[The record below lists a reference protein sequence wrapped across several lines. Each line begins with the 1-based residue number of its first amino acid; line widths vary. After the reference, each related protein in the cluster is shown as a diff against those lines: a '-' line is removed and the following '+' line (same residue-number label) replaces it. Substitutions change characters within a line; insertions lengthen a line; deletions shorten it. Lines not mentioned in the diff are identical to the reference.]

1 MAEKRASINQ
11 SGPGSVGTG
20 EKSKN
25 LKKALGDFFHYIGR
39 YRVPLIAAVLLSL
52 AGAVLT
58 LIGPSWLGDVTNLI
72 QEGLS
77 DFMDLPAVVRIAAM
91 LAVLYGLGFV
101 VNYVQGFLMATVTQ
115 RITQSM
121 RRDISKKINLLPLSY
136 FDTHATGDTLSR
148 VTNDVDTV
156 GQSMNQCFSTLIFS
170 VALLLGAAFMM
181 LITNWVMALCGIAA
195 ALLGFWIVT
204 RIIAKSQVYFARQQ
218 TELGGLNGQVE
229 ESYAGLQVIKA
240 YNGEAGAR
248 KEFHQRNE
256 RLYNCAWK
264 SQFLSGMM
272 QPLMN
277 FIGNLAYVVV
287 CIVGAVLAIQGH
299 ITFGVIVAF
308 MLYIRNF
315 TYPLQNISQAL
326 QSVQSMAAACERVF
340 EFLDTEEMED
350 ESGKTAQLKE
360 IRGDVSFD
368 HVNFEYKWN
377 QPIIRDFSAQVKAG
391 QKIAIVGPTGAGK
404 TTIVNLLMRFY
415 EVSGG
420 SISIDG
426 VPIRDLKREN
436 GHDLF
441 GMVLQDTWMFEGTV
455 RENLVYNKADVPD
468 EHLDEVCAAVG
479 LMSLIDQLP
488 NRYDTVLGDNTALS
502 SGQKQ
507 LFTIARAMLEDAP
520 LLILDE
526 ATSSVDTRTELQV
539 QKAMDLLTQGR
550 TSFVIA
556 HRLSTIKNAD
566 CILVMKDGDIIE
578 SGTHDELLAKDG
590 FYADLYNSQFE
601 QAAHTASLTPG
612 TCQTMHRRS

>member
-1 MAEKRASINQ
+1 MAEKRASMNQ
-11 SGPGSVGTG
+11 PGPGSMGTG
-20 EKSKN
+20 EQSKD
-25 LKKALGDFFHYIGR
+25 LKKAFGDFFRYIGR
-39 YRVPLIAAVLLSL
+39 YKAPLMAAVLLSL

-58 LIGPSWLGDVTNLI
+58 LIGPGWLGEVTNLI

-77 DFMDLPAVVRIAAM
+77 GAMDLPAVVRIAAM
-91 LAVLYGLGFV
+91 LAVLYGLAFV

-121 RRDISKKINLLPLSY
+121 RRGISQKINRLPLRY

-156 GQSMNQCFSTLIFS
+156 GQSMNQCFSTIVS
-170 VALLLGAAFMM
+170 SIALLVGAAFMM
-181 LITNWVMALCGIAA
+181 LITNWIMALSGIAA

-204 RIIAKSQVYFARQQ
+204 RIIAKSQTYFAQQ
-218 TELGGLNGQVE
+218 QAELGGLNGQVE

-240 YNGEAGAR
+240 YNGEAAAR
-248 KEFHQRNE
+248 EEFHRRNE
-256 RLYNCAWK
+256 RLYNCAWI

-272 QPLMN
+272 MPLMN
-277 FIGNLAYVVV
+277 FIGNFSYVVV
-287 CIVGAVLAIQGH
+287 CVVGAVLAMQGH
-299 ITFGVIVAF
+299 ITFGVIVSF

-340 EFLDTEEMED
+340 AFLEAEEMED
-350 ESGKTAQLKE
+350 ESGKTAQLSE
-360 IRGDVSFD
+360 VRGDVSFD

-426 VPIRDLKREN
+426 APIRDLKREN
-436 GHDLF
+436 VHDLF

-468 EHLDEVCAAVG
+468 ERLDEVCRAVG
-479 LMSLIDQLP
+479 LMDLIEQLP
-488 NRYDTVLGDNTALS
+488 NRYDTVLGDNTTLS
-502 SGQKQ
+502 AGQKQ
-507 LFTIARAMLEDAP
+507 LFTIARAMLKDAP

-556 HRLSTIKNAD
+556 HRLSTTKNAD

-578 SGTHDELLAKDG
+578 SGTHDELLAKGG

-601 QAAHTASLTPG
+601 QAA
-612 TCQTMHRRS
+612 

>member
-1 MAEKRASINQ
+1 MAEKRASMNQ
-11 SGPGSVGTG
+11 SGPGSMGTG
-20 EKSKN
+20 EQSKD
-25 LKKALGDFFHYIGR
+25 LKKAFGDFFRYIGR
-39 YRVPLIAAVLLSL
+39 YKAPLIAAVLLSL

-58 LIGPSWLGDVTNLI
+58 LIGPGWLGEVTNLI

-77 DFMDLPAVVRIAAM
+77 EVMDLPAVVRIAAM
-91 LAVLYGLGFV
+91 LAVLYGLAFV

-121 RRDISKKINLLPLSY
+121 RRDISKKINRLPLRY

-156 GQSMNQCFSTLIFS
+156 GQSMNQCFSTIVS
-170 VALLLGAAFMM
+170 SIALLVGAALMM
-181 LITNWVMALCGIAA
+181 LITNWIMALGGIAA

-204 RIIAKSQVYFARQQ
+204 RIISKSQAYFAQQ
-218 TELGGLNGQVE
+218 QAELGGLNSQVE

-248 KEFHQRNE
+248 TEFHQRNE

-277 FIGNLAYVVV
+277 FIGNFAYVVV
-287 CIVGAVLAIQGH
+287 CIVGAVLAMQGH
-299 ITFGVIVAF
+299 ITFGVIVSF

-340 EFLDTEEMED
+340 AFLDAEEMED
-350 ESGKTAQLKE
+350 ESGKTAQLSE
-360 IRGDVSFD
+360 VRGDVTFD
-368 HVNFEYKWN
+368 HVNFGYRAGKT
-377 QPIIRDFSAQVKAG
+377 IIRDFSAQVKAG

-436 GHDLF
+436 VHDLF

-455 RENLVYNKADVPD
+455 RENLVYSKADVPD
-468 EHLDEVCAAVG
+468 EKLDEVCRAVG
-479 LMSLIDQLP
+479 LMDLIDQLP
-488 NRYDTVLGDNTALS
+488 NRYDTVLGDNTTLS
-502 SGQKQ
+502 AGQKQ

-526 ATSSVDTRTELQV
+526 ATSSVDTWTELQV
-539 QKAMDLLTQGR
+539 QKAIDLLTQGR

-578 SGTHDELLAKDG
+578 SGTHDELLAKGG
-590 FYADLYNSQFE
+590 FYAGLYNSQFE
-601 QAAHTASLTPG
+601 QAA
-612 TCQTMHRRS
+612 

>member
-1 MAEKRASINQ
+1 MAETRTSMADA
-11 SGPGSVGTG
+11 GPGGMGTG
-20 EKSKN
+20 ERSKD
-25 LKKALGDFFHYIGR
+25 LKKAFGDFFRYIGR
-39 YRVPLIAAVLLSL
+39 YRAALLAAVLLSL

-58 LIGPSWLGDVTNLI
+58 LIGPGRLGEVTNLI

-77 DFMDLPAVVRIAAM
+77 GAMDLPAIVRIASL
-91 LAVLYGLGFV
+91 LAVLYGLSFV
-101 VNYVQGFLMATVTQ
+101 VNYIQGFLMATVTQ

-121 RRDISKKINLLPLSY
+121 RRDISRKINRLPLRY

-170 VALLLGAAFMM
+170 LALLLGAAFMM

-195 ALLGFWIVT
+195 ALLGFWLVT
-204 RIIAKSQVYFARQQ
+204 RIINRSQTYFARQQ
-218 TELGGLNGQVE
+218 AELGGLNGQVE

-240 YNGEAGAR
+240 YNGEAAAR

-256 RLYNCAWK
+256 QLYNCAWK

-272 QPLMN
+272 MPLMN

-287 CIVGAVLAIQGH
+287 CIVGAVLTMQGAIP
-299 ITFGVIVAF
+299 FGTIVAF

-340 EFLDTEEMED
+340 AFLEAEEMED
-350 ESGKTAQLKE
+350 ESGKTARLQE
-360 IRGDVSFD
+360 VRGDVSFD
-368 HVNFEYKWN
+368 HVKFAYKWN
-377 QPIIRDFSAQVKAG
+377 QPVIRDFSAQVKAG

-420 SISIDG
+420 SISVDG
-426 VPIRDLKREN
+426 VPIRDLTRAN
-436 GHDLF
+436 VHDLF
-441 GMVLQDTWMFEGTV
+441 GMVLQDTWMFQGTV
-455 RENLVYNKADVPD
+455 RENLVYNKADVP
-468 EHLDEVCAAVG
+468 EERLDEVCRAVG
-479 LMSLIDQLP
+479 LMDLIHRLP
-488 NRYDTVLGDNTALS
+488 NRYDTVLGDNTTLS
-502 SGQKQ
+502 AGQRQ
-507 LFTIARAMLEDAP
+507 LITIARAMLEDAP

-539 QKAMDLLTQGR
+539 QQAMDLLTRGR

-566 CILVMKDGDIIE
+566 CILVMKDGDIVE
-578 SGTHDELLAKDG
+578 SGTHDELLAKGG

-601 QAAHTASLTPG
+601 GAA
-612 TCQTMHRRS
+612 

>member
-1 MAEKRASINQ
+1 MAEKRASMVQ
-11 SGPGSVGTG
+11 TGPGSMGTG
-20 EKSKN
+20 ERSKD
-25 LKKALGDFFHYIGR
+25 LKKAFGDFFRYIGR
-39 YRVPLIAAVLLSL
+39 YKAPLMAAVLLSL

-58 LIGPSWLGDVTNLI
+58 LIGPGWLGEVTNLI

-77 DFMDLPAVVRIAAM
+77 EVMDLPAVVRIASM
-91 LAVLYGLGFV
+91 LAVLYGLAFV

-121 RRDISKKINLLPLSY
+121 RRDISKKINRLPLRY

-156 GQSMNQCFSTLIFS
+156 GQSMNQCFSTIVS
-170 VALLLGAAFMM
+170 SIALLVGAALMM

-204 RIIAKSQVYFARQQ
+204 RIISKSQAYFAQQ
-218 TELGGLNGQVE
+218 QAELGGLNSQAE

-248 KEFHQRNE
+248 TEFHQRNE

-277 FIGNLAYVVV
+277 FIGNFAYVVV
-287 CIVGAVLAIQGH
+287 CIVGAVLAMQGH
-299 ITFGVIVAF
+299 ITFGVIVSF

-340 EFLDTEEMED
+340 AFLDAEEMED
-350 ESGKTAQLKE
+350 ESGKTAQLSE
-360 IRGDVSFD
+360 VRGDVTFD
-368 HVNFEYKWN
+368 HVNFAYKWN
-377 QPIIRDFSAQVKAG
+377 QPIIHDFSVQVKAG

-436 GHDLF
+436 VHDLF

-468 EHLDEVCAAVG
+468 EKLDEVCRAVG
-479 LMSLIDQLP
+479 LMDLIDQLP
-488 NRYDTVLGDNTALS
+488 NRYDTVLGDNTTLS
-502 SGQKQ
+502 AGQKQ

-539 QKAMDLLTQGR
+539 QKAMDLLTRGR

-556 HRLSTIKNAD
+556 HRLSTIKNAN

-578 SGTHDELLAKDG
+578 SGTHDELLAKGG
-590 FYADLYNSQFE
+590 FYAGLYNSQFE
-601 QAAHTASLTPG
+601 QAA
-612 TCQTMHRRS
+612 

>member
-1 MAEKRASINQ
+1 MAEKRASMNQ
-11 SGPGSVGTG
+11 PGPGSMGTG
-20 EKSKN
+20 EQSKD
-25 LKKALGDFFHYIGR
+25 LKKAFGDFFRYIGR
-39 YRVPLIAAVLLSL
+39 YKAALIAAVLLSL

-58 LIGPSWLGDVTNLI
+58 LIGPGWLGEVTNLI

-77 DFMDLPAVVRIAAM
+77 GAMDLPAVVRIAAM
-91 LAVLYGLGFV
+91 LAVLYGLAFV

-121 RRDISKKINLLPLSY
+121 RRDTSKKIHRLPLSY

-204 RIIAKSQVYFARQQ
+204 RIIARSQTYFAQQ
-218 TELGGLNGQVE
+218 QAELGGLNGQVE

-248 KEFHQRNE
+248 QEFHQRNE

-277 FIGNLAYVVV
+277 FIGNFAYVVV
-287 CIVGAVLAIQGH
+287 CIVGAVLAMQGH
-299 ITFGVIVAF
+299 ITFGVIVSF

-340 EFLDTEEMED
+340 AFLDAEEMED
-350 ESGKTAQLKE
+350 ESGKTAQLHE
-360 IRGDVSFD
+360 IKGNVSFD
-368 HVNFEYKWN
+368 HVNFAYKWN

-436 GHDLF
+436 VHDLF

-468 EHLDEVCAAVG
+468 ERLDEVCRAVG
-479 LMSLIDQLP
+479 LMDLIDQLP
-488 NRYDTVLGDNTALS
+488 NRYDTVLGDNTTLS
-502 SGQKQ
+502 AGQKQ

-526 ATSSVDTRTELQV
+526 ATSSVDIRTELQV

-578 SGTHDELLAKDG
+578 SGTHDELLAKGG

-601 QAAHTASLTPG
+601 QAA
-612 TCQTMHRRS
+612 

>member
-1 MAEKRASINQ
+1 MAEKRASMVQ
-11 SGPGSVGTG
+11 TGPGSMGTG
-20 EKSKN
+20 ERSKD
-25 LKKALGDFFHYIGR
+25 LKKAFGDFFRYIGR
-39 YRVPLIAAVLLSL
+39 YKAPLMAAVLQSL

-58 LIGPSWLGDVTNLI
+58 LIGPGWLGEVTNLI

-77 DFMDLPAVVRIAAM
+77 EVMDLPAVVRIASM
-91 LAVLYGLGFV
+91 LAVLYGLAFV

-121 RRDISKKINLLPLSY
+121 RRDISKKINRLPLRY

-156 GQSMNQCFSTLIFS
+156 GQSMNQCFSTIVS
-170 VALLLGAAFMM
+170 SIALLVGAALMM
-181 LITNWVMALCGIAA
+181 LITNWVMALGGIAA

-204 RIIAKSQVYFARQQ
+204 RIISKSQAYFAQQ
-218 TELGGLNGQVE
+218 QAELGGLNSQAE

-248 KEFHQRNE
+248 TEFHQRNE

-277 FIGNLAYVVV
+277 FIGNFAYVVV
-287 CIVGAVLAIQGH
+287 CIVGAVLAMQGH
-299 ITFGVIVAF
+299 ITFGVIVSF

-340 EFLDTEEMED
+340 AFLDAEEMED
-350 ESGKTAQLKE
+350 ESGKTAQLSE
-360 IRGDVSFD
+360 VRGDVTFD
-368 HVNFEYKWN
+368 HVNFAYKWN
-377 QPIIRDFSAQVKAG
+377 QPIIHDFSVQVKAG

-436 GHDLF
+436 VHDLF

-468 EHLDEVCAAVG
+468 EKLDEVCRAVG
-479 LMSLIDQLP
+479 LMDLIDQLP
-488 NRYDTVLGDNTALS
+488 NRYDTVLGDNTTLS
-502 SGQKQ
+502 AGQKQ

-539 QKAMDLLTQGR
+539 QKAMDLLTRGR

-578 SGTHDELLAKDG
+578 SGTHDELLAKGG
-590 FYADLYNSQFE
+590 FCAGLYNSQFE
-601 QAAHTASLTPG
+601 QAA
-612 TCQTMHRRS
+612 

>member
-1 MAEKRASINQ
+1 MAEKRASMVQ
-11 SGPGSVGTG
+11 TAPGSMGTG
-20 EKSKN
+20 ERSKD
-25 LKKALGDFFHYIGR
+25 LKKAFGDFFRYIGR
-39 YRVPLIAAVLLSL
+39 YKALLMAAVLLSL

-58 LIGPSWLGDVTNLI
+58 LIGPGWLGEVTNLI

-77 DFMDLPAVVRIAAM
+77 GGMDLPAVVRIAAM
-91 LAVLYGLGFV
+91 LAVLYGLAFV

-121 RRDISKKINLLPLSY
+121 RRDISEKINRLPLRY

-156 GQSMNQCFSTLIFS
+156 GQSMNQCFSTIVS
-170 VALLLGAAFMM
+170 SIALLVGAALMM

-204 RIIAKSQVYFARQQ
+204 RIISKSQAYFAQQ
-218 TELGGLNGQVE
+218 QAELGGLNGQVE

-240 YNGEAGAR
+240 YNGEAAAR
-248 KEFHQRNE
+248 EEFHRRNE
-256 RLYNCAWK
+256 RLYGCAWK

-272 QPLMN
+272 MPLMN
-277 FIGNLAYVVV
+277 FIGNFAYVVV
-287 CIVGAVLAIQGH
+287 CVVGAVLAMQGH
-299 ITFGVIVAF
+299 ITFGVIVSF

-340 EFLDTEEMED
+340 AFLDAEEMED
-350 ESGKTAQLKE
+350 ESGKTAQLSE
-360 IRGDVSFD
+360 VRGDVTFD
-368 HVNFEYKWN
+368 HVNFAYKWN
-377 QPIIRDFSAQVKAG
+377 QPIIHDFSVQVKAG

-436 GHDLF
+436 VHDLF

-468 EHLDEVCAAVG
+468 EKLDEVCRAVG
-479 LMSLIDQLP
+479 LMDLIDQLP
-488 NRYDTVLGDNTALS
+488 NRYDTVLGDNTTLS
-502 SGQKQ
+502 AGQKQ

-539 QKAMDLLTQGR
+539 QKAMDLLTRGR

-578 SGTHDELLAKDG
+578 SGTHEELLAKGG
-590 FYADLYNSQFE
+590 FYAGLYNSQFE
-601 QAAHTASLTPG
+601 QAA
-612 TCQTMHRRS
+612 